1 MAPGGT
7 LCPVFA
13 YPPRQH
19 RRRPAFNGRELH
31 VHAHR
36 DWPGISADERELVIA
51 FLTRYVVWCGKARR
65 FDRLRN
71 AVDLLVDVA
80 GR

>member
-1 MAPGGT
+1 M
-7 LCPVFA
+7 FA
-13 YPPRQH
+13 YPPRSH
-19 RRRPAFNGRELH
+19 RRRAALNGRELH
-31 VHAHR
+31 VRAHR
-36 DWPGISADERELVIA
+36 DWPRISADERELVIA
-51 FLTRYVVWCGKARR
+51 FLTRYVVWCGKAPH